1 MKKFIL
7 TICVA
12 LFAFGAQAQEKGDF
26 ALGVKGG
33 LSFTKL
39 KVANVNENVT
49 RGAIGAFA
57 QYNLTNHWRLEL
69 EGIYHPKKDHISDF
83 TGGLNIQYLIDVCEG
98 VKIYPQVGYALAFVH
113 QDTFTEGNVTIEKSN
128 STDGG
133 AQLGLGAQ
141 FNIGESAFL
150 LADYKFQPGIF
161 GDCHVVNVGIGFR
174 F

>member
-1 MKKFIL
+1 MTTTDLLLLLFIIAVL
-7 TICVA
+7 SVVVA
-12 LFAFGAQAQEKGDF
+12 VL
-26 ALGVKGG
+26 V
-33 LSFTKL
+33 
-39 KVANVNENVT
+39 
-49 RGAIGAFA
+49 
-57 QYNLTNHWRLEL
+57 WRIMHHQREL
-69 EGIYHPKKDHISDF
+69 RDK
-83 TGGLNIQYLIDVCEG
+83 YLIDVCEG